1 MVSIFSLSLHPIRKL
16 NNLTDMKLHTLTLF
30 AGLFVAQV
38 SFAQVDEMGTMTD
51 TTTPVVAPAPVEATQ
66 AQSQAELKA
75 QKEQLKA
82 QQKLQKEQEKAVKA
96 EQKAAKEQ
104 EKAAKEQQKA
114 AARAQKN
121 QERLSKA
128 NSEVSK
134 IEAKITKAKT
144 DLAKEQN
151 KYNLKKGALSPQDD
165 AKFKGRILNKE
176 QKINNLNLDLIKAKE
191 KVNKY
196 QMAT

>member
-1 MVSIFSLSLHPIRKL
+1 MQIVSIFSLSLHPIRKL

-51 TTTPVVAPAPVEATQ
+51 TTTPVVAPTPVEATQ

-75 QKEQLKA
+75 QKEQIKA
-82 QQKLQKEQEKAVKA
+82 QQKLQKEQ
-96 EQKAAKEQ
+96 QKAAKEQ

-114 AARAQKN
+114 AARAKKN

-151 KYNLKKGALSPQDD
+151 KYNLKKAKGALSPQDD

-176 QKINNLNLDLIKAKE
+176 QKINSLNLDLIKAKE

>member
-1 MVSIFSLSLHPIRKL
+1 MQIVSIFFLPLHPIRKL

-104 EKAAKEQQKA
+104 EKAAKEQ
-114 AARAQKN
+114 
-121 QERLSKA
+121 
-128 NSEVSK
+128 
-134 IEAKITKAKT
+134 
-144 DLAKEQN
+144 
-151 KYNLKKGALSPQDD
+151 
-165 AKFKGRILNKE
+165 
-176 QKINNLNLDLIKAKE
+176 
-191 KVNKY
+191 
-196 QMAT
+196 

>member
-1 MVSIFSLSLHPIRKL
+1 MQIVSIFFLPLHPIRKL

-51 TTTPVVAPAPVEATQ
+51 TTTPVVAPAPVEGTQ
-66 AQSQAELKA
+66 VQTKEELKA
-75 QKEQLKA
+75 QQN
-82 QQKLQKEQEKAVKA
+82 LQKEQEKALKA
-96 EQKAAKEQ
+96 EQKATKEQ

-121 QERLSKA
+121 QQRLSKA

-134 IEAKITKAKT
+134 IEAKITKAQT

-151 KYNLKKGALSPQDD
+151 KYNLKKAKGALSPQDD

-176 QKINNLNLDLIKAKE
+176 QKINSLNLDLIKAKE

>member
-1 MVSIFSLSLHPIRKL
+1 MQIVSIFFLPLHPIRKL

-66 AQSQAELKA
+66 VQTKEELKA
-75 QKEQLKA
+75 QQN
-82 QQKLQKEQEKAVKA
+82 LQKEQEKALKA
-96 EQKAAKEQ
+96 EQKATKEQ

-121 QERLSKA
+121 QQRLSKA

-134 IEAKITKAKT
+134 IEAKITKAQT

-151 KYNLKKGALSPQDD
+151 KYNLKKAKGALSPQDD

-176 QKINNLNLDLIKAKE
+176 QKINSLNLDLIKAKE

>member
-1 MVSIFSLSLHPIRKL
+1 MQIVSIFSLSLHPIRKL

-75 QKEQLKA
+75 QKEQ
-82 QQKLQKEQEKAVKA
+82 EKAVKA

-151 KYNLKKGALSPQDD
+151 KYNLKKAKGALSPQDD

-176 QKINNLNLDLIKAKE
+176 QKINSLNLDLIKAKE

>member
-82 QQKLQKEQEKAVKA
+82 QQKLQKEQEKSVKA
-96 EQKAAKEQ
+96 EQ
-104 EKAAKEQQKA
+104 KAAKEQQKA
-114 AARAQKN
+114 AARAKKN

-151 KYNLKKGALSPQDD
+151 KYNLKKAKGALSPQDD

-176 QKINNLNLDLIKAKE
+176 QKINSLNLDLIKAKE

>member
-1 MVSIFSLSLHPIRKL
+1 MQIVSIFSLSLHPIRKL

-66 AQSQAELKA
+66 VQTKEELKA
-75 QKEQLKA
+75 QQN
-82 QQKLQKEQEKAVKA
+82 LQKEQEKALKA
-96 EQKAAKEQ
+96 EQKATKEQ

-151 KYNLKKGALSPQDD
+151 KYNLKKAKGALSPQDD

-176 QKINNLNLDLIKAKE
+176 QKINSLNLDLIKAKE

>member
-51 TTTPVVAPAPVEATQ
+51 TTTQVVAPAPVEATH

-96 EQKAAKEQ
+96 EQKAA
-104 EKAAKEQQKA
+104 
-114 AARAQKN
+114 ARAQKN
-121 QERLSKA
+121 QQRLSKA

-134 IEAKITKAKT
+134 IEAKITKAQT

-151 KYNLKKGALSPQDD
+151 KYNLKKAKGALSPQDD

-176 QKINNLNLDLIKAKE
+176 QKINSLNLDLIKAKE